1 MQLKNPST
9 SRRERAVAFI
19 AVAVLA
25 TVATACGSSGS
36 SSTGTTGGSSQSA
49 AAFVKTVT
57 TQFSRGQAGRLW
69 DTLLP
74 ADQAVVSRD
83 RYTACQSNEG
93 FQLQQFK
100 VLETYGDT
108 IDVGGKATSSTAVS
122 VQVTSNDGMTTATMH
137 AVLVGGKWRW
147 ILSPTDYATYKRG
160 ACPKSG

>member
-1 MQLKNPST
+1 MQLKSPST
-9 SRRERAVAFI
+9 SKRERARAAI

-36 SSTGTTGGSSQSA
+36 SSTGTTGSPNSA
-49 AAFVKTVT
+49 AAFVKSVT

-100 VLETYGDT
+100 VLETYADT
-108 IDVGGKATSSTAVS
+108 VDVGGKPTQSTAVS
-122 VQVTSNDGMTTATMH
+122 VQVTSDDGMTTATMH
-137 AVLVGGKWRW
+137 AVLVAGKWRW
-147 ILSPTDYATYKRG
+147 ILSPTDYASYKRG